1 MESLIEACNVTDAKE
16 VYEILGQEKIEISIQ
31 LKQDYLEMLC
41 FHNSNDE
48 EMEEDFNETKGVMTV
63 NQNKWIAGKFVM
75 EEWLAIYCKI
85 PSSHRAIC
93 VLKSANGNDVCM

>member
-1 MESLIEACNVTDAKE
+1 MESLIEGCNVTDAKE

-48 EMEEDFNETKGVMTV
+48 EMEEDFNESKGLITA
-63 NQNKWIAGKFVM
+63 NQNKLEQMLYMDIKLLR
-75 EEWLAIYCKI
+75 EPNK
-85 PSSHRAIC
+85 
-93 VLKSANGNDVCM
+93 

>member
-1 MESLIEACNVTDAKE
+1 LESLIEGCNVTDAKE

-48 EMEEDFNETKGVMTV
+48 QMEEDFNETKGVMTV
-63 NQNKWIAGKFVM
+63 NQNKWIAGKVHMLQCLLSCTMTIFSGT
-75 EEWLAIYCKI
+75 C
-85 PSSHRAIC
+85 
-93 VLKSANGNDVCM
+93 

>member
-48 EMEEDFNETKGVMTV
+48 EMEEGFNESKGLLTV
-63 NQNKWIAGKFVM
+63 NQNKWIAGIYATIFMILHNRTELFVFD
-75 EEWLAIYCKI
+75 L
-85 PSSHRAIC
+85 
-93 VLKSANGNDVCM
+93 NGI

>member
-63 NQNKWIAGKFVM
+63 NQNKWIAGKYICFNFYYPAQGRS
-75 EEWLAIYCKI
+75 LA
-85 PSSHRAIC
+85 
-93 VLKSANGNDVCM
+93 VLIRYHARFLD